1 MALYG
6 ASVEYGLHCLLHL
19 VDVGDGVRPSSRD
32 LAEFQG
38 VSPTYVAKLF
48 TQLEKAGLVKSIE
61 GVGGGYGLG
70 RPADEIT
77 VLDVVDALDGSCHR
91 AYGSMPN
98 MTWIFTRAGI
108 PVYKSDWTDAESVE
122 NAIQYFLGGVERR
135 REGHRLA
142 PFHVQRL
149 DFRLQDRAAFYK
161 GLERN
166 GPKAVEEFRKAFG

>member
-1 MALYG
+1 MLRDD
-6 ASVEYGLHCLLHL
+6 L
-19 VDVGDGVRPSSRD
+19 GVARP
-32 LAEFQG
+32 
-38 VSPTYVAKLF
+38 
-48 TQLEKAGLVKSIE
+48 I
-61 GVGGGYGLG
+61 
-70 RPADEIT
+70 
-77 VLDVVDALDGSCHR
+77 VVDALDGTCHR

-135 REGHRLA
+135 RDGQRLA

-149 DFRLQDRAAFYK
+149 DFRLQDREVFYK

-166 GPKAVEEFRKAFG
+166 GPKAVEEFRKAIG